1 MNSKWGT
8 RNGIFWPKQ
17 TNKRKKKKGNKG
29 ERFVYNAMVLH
40 LVWQKKK
47 REDKLDNAV
56 EFHRFQHMNPSLSL
70 FILKKEKRK
79 NRLVGESN

>member
-17 TNKRKKKKGNKG
+17 TNKRKKEKGNKD
-29 ERFVYNAMVLH
+29 ERFIYNAMVL
-40 LVWQKKK
+40 
-47 REDKLDNAV
+47 
-56 EFHRFQHMNPSLSL
+56 FHRFQHMNPSLSL